1 MQPSKVLDLA
11 LALHAPPRKILPVI
25 CFGTVGNLFLPR
37 WTGGAEAGSEILCRK
52 IKLSGDLTVIG

>member
-11 LALHAPPRKILPVI
+11 PALHAPPRKILPVI

-37 WTGGAEAGSEILCRK
+37 WTGGRK
-52 IKLSGDLTVIG
+52 LAAKFSAAK